1 MVSNSLLS
9 QDERFMRRALS
20 LAQQAEA
27 QAEVPVGAVIVRHG
41 KILGEGFNQPISGV
55 DPSAHAEIV
64 ALRSAADA
72 LGNYRLVDSV
82 MYVTIEPCMMC
93 AGALVHARIG
103 RLVFGAREYK
113 AGAVHT
119 HALINQPWQ
128 NHRIAVDGGVLESE
142 CAELMSNFFK
152 RRRTLSGVTN
162 SGKTKTVGE
171 H

>member
-1 MVSNSLLS
+1 MLLS
-9 QDERFMRRALS
+9 QDEGFMHRALS
-20 LAQQAEA
+20 LAQQAGA
-27 QAEVPVGAVIVRHG
+27 QEEVPVGAVVVRHG
-41 KILGEGFNQPISGV
+41 EIVGEGFNQPISGV

-82 MYVTIEPCMMC
+82 VYVTIEPCMMC

-113 AGAVHT
+113 AGAILT
-119 HALINQPWQ
+119 HPLINQPWQ
-128 NHRIAVDGGVLESE
+128 NHRIAVKGGVLESQ

-152 RRRTLSGVTN
+152 RRRALSGTLN
-162 SGKTKTVGE
+162 SGKTKNVGE
-171 H
+171 Q